1 MTTVIDVREAV
12 GLVRD
17 GATVVIGGSGAGHAL
32 PQLFIDELAAVYE
45 EQDRPRDLTTVRVV
59 GIGDF
64 ADRGFSQL
72 GLPGLM
78 KRTIG
83 SNIGNEPR
91 LGALVEHVGCRHQ
104 TPRVGEPLIAGSVAA
119 EVRAHVAGV
128 TEERERSLELCRRR
142 RRRDEDP
149 YVANRRGPLR

>member
-1 MTTVIDVREAV
+1 MTTGIDVREAV

-32 PQLFIDELAAVYE
+32 PQRFIDELAAVFDAE
-45 EQDRPRDLTTVRVV
+45 GGPPDLTTVRVV

-91 LGALVEHVGCRHQ
+91 LGALV
-104 TPRVGEPLIAGSVAA
+104 AA
-119 EVRAHVAGV
+119 NATQAYSFPHGV
-128 TEERERSLELCRRR
+128 
-142 RRRDEDP
+142 
-149 YVANRRGPLR
+149 